1 MVEQSRSGVYVPTG
15 MKIRRQVE
23 ATSPWAVSNKSSRE
37 KGSDA
42 CPDCAAELVIRRR
55 EAMQT
60 VMRPIDGSREMS
72 TTGEAVTA
80 EPQSPP
86 LIAPRALHT
95 GHPSNMLSAWAPW
108 RRGAGGHALPP
119 LQQPTPVANTVCP
132 SPRARDIS
140 NSSADDFSDLVI
152 SQDLGDGLDAA
163 IFEQKGELQSVIVNS
178 RFGRPTIEVL
188 QRLSRELLMVS
199 HQLAFTGSDSKA
211 LVVQTAQQ
219 RSAIFSTSVPRKQD
233 HHSVSE
239 LMGLIDN
246 AIHNIT
252 PRHVEEVTALTNPF
266 TTPYTRAPHAPRNL
280 ENAYWQVTSSIQFPD
295 TEVFRQFAAN
305 PVISN
310 LDSIA
315 EAVERVQPAVAKTST
330 PYSHTAN
337 RRTGMEVPLPLPP
350 STYSRAPP
358 APRHL
363 EHVPIISVPSH
374 QLPDDD
380 DFRAFA
386 AAPLTS
392 TVESIAAAVNKI
404 QPSVAQAASPYSHT
418 ADRRTGMAEAVTALP
433 ASLYSRAPQAPRNL
447 EQARFVS
454 MPALQLPDDEDFRRF
469 AANPVMS
476 SVDSIFEAARQIQPA
491 IATLTS
497 PYSHA
502 ADKRTEMAGLTS
514 QVAKM
519 MSRLPNIA
527 SGAQPLSP
535 GQAEPTD
542 PNVVQ
547 WDDTRSRESLQL
559 MRSKMRMEQ
568 GDLMEKVR
576 RKMSI

>member
-1 MVEQSRSGVYVPTG
+1 
-15 MKIRRQVE
+15 
-23 ATSPWAVSNKSSRE
+23 
-37 KGSDA
+37 
-42 CPDCAAELVIRRR
+42 
-55 EAMQT
+55 MQT
-60 VMRPIDGSREMS
+60 VMRPIQGSRAVS

-80 EPQSPP
+80 EPESP
-86 LIAPRALHT
+86 LITPRALHT
-95 GHPSNMLSAWAPW
+95 GHPSSMLSAWAPW
-108 RRGAGGHALPP
+108 RRDASGQALPP
-119 LQQPTPVANTVCP
+119 SQQPTPLANTVCP
-132 SPRARDIS
+132 SPRLRDMS
-140 NSSADDFSDLVI
+140 NSSADDFGNLII
-152 SQDLGDGLDAA
+152 SQDLGDDLDAA
-163 IFEQKGELQSVIVNS
+163 IFEQKGELESVIVNS

-188 QRLSRELLMVS
+188 QKLARELLMVS
-199 HQLAFTGSDSKA
+199 HQLAFAGNDSKA
-211 LVVQTAQQ
+211 LVVQMTQQ
-219 RSAIFSTSVPRKQD
+219 RSAIFSTSASRRQG

-252 PRHVEEVTALTNPF
+252 PRHVEEVTPLVNPF
-266 TTPYTRAPHAPRNL
+266 TATYNRAPHTPRNL
-280 ENAYWQVTSSIQFPD
+280 ENAHWQVNPSIQFPN
-295 TEVFRQFAAN
+295 TEEFRQFSAN
-305 PVISN
+305 PVTSN

-315 EAVERVQPAVAKTST
+315 EAVGRVQPAVAKTAT

-337 RRTGMEVPLPLPP
+337 RRTGMEIPLPLPP

-380 DFRAFA
+380 EFRAFA
-386 AAPLTS
+386 AAPVTS

-433 ASLYSRAPQAPRNL
+433 ASLYRRAPQAPRNF

-454 MPALQLPDDEDFRRF
+454 MPALQLPDDDDFRRF

-476 SVDSIFEAARQIQPA
+476 SVDSILEAARQIQPA
-491 IATLTS
+491 IANLTS

-502 ADKRTEMAGLTS
+502 ADKRTEMAGLTA
-514 QVAKM
+514 QVAKVV
-519 MSRLPNIA
+519 SGLTNIA
-527 SGAQPLSP
+527 PGAQFLSQ
-535 GQAEPTD
+535 GQAEPRGPD
-542 PNVVQ
+542 VVQ